1 MTALQFGIMN
11 RGQFP
16 IGDDPKLHWDE
27 LVEQARAAERLK
39 FDSIMKGSHY
49 SSWPLMDFQQ
59 VPFLARM
66 SGECPSLR
74 LLCGIC
80 LLPLHKPLDV
90 AETFANLDVMSGGK
104 LIFGVGL
111 GYREVEFKAFGTTQK
126 DAVPRFVES
135 LDAIRRLWTE
145 ERVTMKGSHFE
156 LIEAACTVK
165 PIQKPTPPV
174 WVGANAD
181 RAIERAAR
189 LTDAWFINPHN
200 TVATTARQMEVYKRA
215 LDKAGKPM
223 PAELPMMREVV
234 VGRSREEAIR
244 TAEPYLMAK
253 YRAYKEWGQ
262 DKVMP
267 EGDGDFG
274 QDYEDLLKDRFLFG
288 SPDEVAE
295 QIIGYINRFGINHFV
310 FGIQYPGMPQ
320 SMVLDEMAMLAEEVI
335 PMVRSGV

>member
-1 MTALQFGIMN
+1 MTQLQFGIMN

-16 IGDDPKLHWDE
+16 IGDDPGRRWGE
-27 LVEQARAAERLK
+27 MVEQARAAERLR

-49 SSWPLMDFQQ
+49 SSYPLMDFQQ

-66 SGECPSLR
+66 TAECPSLR

-104 LIFGVGL
+104 LIFGIGL
-111 GYREVEFKAFGTTQK
+111 GYREVEFRAFGTTAK
-126 DAVPRFVES
+126 DAVGRFVES
-135 LDAIRRLWTE
+135 LDAVKRLWTE
-145 ERVTMKGSHFE
+145 DRVTLKGSHFE

-165 PIQKPTPPV
+165 PQQKPMPPI

-181 RAIERAAR
+181 KAIERAAR

-200 TVATTARQMEVYKRA
+200 TVATTARQMEVYRRA
-215 LDKAGKPM
+215 LDAAGKPM
-223 PAELPMMREVV
+223 PDELPMMREVV
-234 VGRSREEAIR
+234 VARSREEAMR
-244 TAEPYLMAK
+244 SAEPYLMAK

-267 EGDGDFG
+267 DDDGDFG
-274 QDYEDLLKDRFLFG
+274 QDYEDLMKDRFLFG

-295 QIIGYINRFGINHFV
+295 QIIGYIRRFGVNHFV
-310 FGIQYPGMPQ
+310 FGIQFPGMPQ
-320 SMVLDEMAMLAEEVI
+320 GMVLDEMAMLAEEVI
-335 PMVRSGV
+335 PKVRQGV

>member
-1 MTALQFGIMN
+1 
-11 RGQFP
+11 
-16 IGDDPKLHWDE
+16 
-27 LVEQARAAERLK
+27 
-39 FDSIMKGSHY
+39 
-49 SSWPLMDFQQ
+49 
-59 VPFLARM
+59 
-66 SGECPSLR
+66 
-74 LLCGIC
+74 
-80 LLPLHKPLDV
+80 
-90 AETFANLDVMSGGK
+90 
-104 LIFGVGL
+104 
-111 GYREVEFKAFGTTQK
+111 
-126 DAVPRFVES
+126 
-135 LDAIRRLWTE
+135 
-145 ERVTMKGSHFE
+145 MKGSHFE
-156 LIEAACTVK
+156 LIDAACTVK

-223 PAELPMMREVV
+223 PEELPMMREVV

-274 QDYEDLLKDRFLFG
+274 QDYEDLLKDPLPVRLARRGGGAGSSAIFAG
-288 SPDEVAE
+288 SPSTISCSASS
-295 QIIGYINRFGINHFV
+295 IRGCRKAWCSTRWRCS
-310 FGIQYPGMPQ
+310 PK
-320 SMVLDEMAMLAEEVI
+320 
-335 PMVRSGV
+335 R